1 MIIIIYI
8 IECIGQQVILMEIV
22 IVETNHTAKGPL
34 SSIGTSDK
42 TRNFSQE
49 KLR

>member
-22 IVETNHTAKGPL
+22 IVEINQSHSKEP
-34 SSIGTSDK
+34 S
-42 TRNFSQE
+42 
-49 KLR
+49 